1 MKRQLKKAAVL
12 ALSAAMVM
20 GMSGCGK
27 KEEPAASATT
37 ASAAEETKTEAAA
50 GETAAEVITISYP
63 TYRVGTHLSA
73 DSEAALIEGFNE
85 KFKGVYE
92 VKIEELPSDEAY
104 ADKMK
109 ILAASKELPGCGGRQ
124 EWCS

>member
-50 GETAAEVITISYP
+50 GETAAGVEKAAEVITILTPP
-63 TYRVGTHLSA
+63 TVLEPIYRQIPKRL
-73 DSEAALIEGFNE
+73 
-85 KFKGVYE
+85 
-92 VKIEELPSDEAY
+92 
-104 ADKMK
+104 
-109 ILAASKELPGCGGRQ
+109 
-124 EWCS
+124 